1 MLTKEWD
8 AKVDLENQLSALSC
22 RAWLLLIMQIIRS
35 YFLRWCNTLQ
45 FSSER
50 QITNWSLALQK
61 RSRNYLKRTSFLM
74 LIMYASI
81 SSTLTRSSE
90 RRKVYSWMRQN
101 QTLNFKL
108 NTSLII
114 FIYWQLLSLLMREVL
129 VKPWSGQAWMK
140 SLSFPKKFSF
150 LKASFSTL
158 GSTKIVESRCFAN
171 SSKSNYQRK
180 EQHLVWYWEK
190 SIRLISDFPGSDAW
204 ETYHKSQKCKFR
216 FRSVVYLV

>member
-8 AKVDLENQLSALSC
+8 VKVDLENQLSALSC

-45 FSSER
+45 SSSER

-61 RSRNYLKRTSFLM
+61 RSRNNLKRTSLLM
-74 LIMYASI
+74 LIIYASI

-108 NTSLII
+108 NTFLII

-129 VKPWSGQAWMK
+129 VKPWSGQAWSK

-171 SSKSNYQRK
+171 SSKAIIKGKSNIWCGTER
-180 EQHLVWYWEK
+180 
-190 SIRLISDFPGSDAW
+190 
-204 ETYHKSQKCKFR
+204 SQFA
-216 FRSVVYLV
+216 